1 MTDSDLS
8 WKESLAN
15 PEFEGA
21 LSFTEVGNEFPLVA
35 PCLYLNLHMRIKTT
49 SADFM
54 RVQLAL
60 FWGDGESG
68 MKLETNKCGLP
79 QKRKYQNFRQGV
91 LMYVFL
97 LSVY

>member
-1 MTDSDLS
+1 
-8 WKESLAN
+8 
-15 PEFEGA
+15 
-21 LSFTEVGNEFPLVA
+21 
-35 PCLYLNLHMRIKTT
+35 
-49 SADFM
+49 M

-97 LSVY
+97 LSAH